1 MQSQLHNFKSELSAE
16 QKQNMGKFDQ
26 LKTEFLTTVNKNV
39 DALDNLLLSQNANN
53 QITASLL
60 QSHGDE
66 MQTSQ
71 LAPSSDK
78 QQSVLSS
85 DSHRP

>member
-1 MQSQLHNFKSELSAE
+1 MQSQLHNFKTELSAE
-16 QKQNMGKFDQ
+16 QKQNMVKFDQ

-39 DALDNLLLSQNANN
+39 DAIDNLLLSQNANN

-60 QSHGDE
+60 QSHRDE

-78 QQSVLSS
+78 QQSILSS